1 MIQIGNREIEAL
13 FDTGAARSLLHEKV
27 YRSLP
32 SNMQLAS
39 AETTV
44 ALFDVQNKQLSNL
57 GKVTLNVKYGDK
69 LLEQEFIVTNGIT
82 EMCIFGIDAI
92 FKHEFVLCGKTK
104 AIFIAGQEEEK
115 PPSCYGN
122 REMQTVE
129 MERIPPFTSRFVRA
143 RIRGADYSLLGG
155 FPFIFN
161 PAKSSAGPSGECNLQ
176 PNTLSRHANLCL
188 SNLQPNELSRHADF
202 CGTSDLQQNLLSRH
216 ANINENGGWVSDLQQ
231 DMLSRHA
238 IIEESFDVTRDDG
251 IYHILVKN
259 AGEKELVFNKGC
271 TLGTI
276 EIGCKIVGA
285 LKEGVAPE
293 PVINKEDG
301 PQQLDASSIEIAL
314 MLVDEQ
320 FRPGMR
326 KLLTDYAYLFKK
338 GDRLGCTSVIKHH
351 INTQGRGPIRLRPY
365 RTARRYEEDLQRQ
378 IQTLLDLDVIEY

>member
-44 ALFDVQNKQLSNL
+44 ALFDVQNKRLSNL

-104 AIFIAGQEEEK
+104 AIFIAGQKEET

-176 PNTLSRHANLCL
+176 PNTLSRHANGGFGNLQPNKL
-188 SNLQPNELSRHADF
+188 SRHASGRECNLQPNELSRHANF
-202 CGTSDLQQNLLSRH
+202 GFGNLQPNKLSRH
-216 ANINENGGWVSDLQQ
+216 ASI
-231 DMLSRHA
+231 
-238 IIEESFDVTRDDG
+238 
-251 IYHILVKN
+251 
-259 AGEKELVFNKGC
+259 GE
-271 TLGTI
+271 
-276 EIGCKIVGA
+276 
-285 LKEGVAPE
+285 
-293 PVINKEDG
+293 
-301 PQQLDASSIEIAL
+301 
-314 MLVDEQ
+314 
-320 FRPGMR
+320 
-326 KLLTDYAYLFKK
+326 
-338 GDRLGCTSVIKHH
+338 
-351 INTQGRGPIRLRPY
+351 
-365 RTARRYEEDLQRQ
+365 
-378 IQTLLDLDVIEY
+378 